1 MGRNNKPLTRTSMFL
16 GYKYTEEEK
25 LEMVDA
31 LKKYKEKNNC
41 TTTEAIYKLLTK
53 KKLKK

>member
-1 MGRNNKPLTRTSMFL
+1 MGRNNKPLTRTSIFL

-31 LKKYKEKNNC
+31 LKKYKLKNNC